1 MGHVQCPENLPVAPG
16 MWRLRLLHPPPKT
29 ALQNNW
35 SPLPPGL
42 WTVSRGWGASC
53 TPPHHPVG
61 VSRVEGVVLTGQQG
75 APQAAQPWP
84 QAQVFVPRLSNH
96 SPRHT

>member
-1 MGHVQCPENLPVAPG
+1 MCSAQKTYLWPLGCGDLGFCILPPKQLCKTIGPPCHQACGQSPEGGEPPAL
-16 MWRLRLLHPPPKT
+16 PPP
-29 ALQNNW
+29 
-35 SPLPPGL
+35 
-42 WTVSRGWGASC
+42 
-53 TPPHHPVG
+53 HPVG

-96 SPRHT
+96 SPRHM